1 MEPKRKIGHIP
12 LILLIIALSTSS
24 AQAQEEASGIT
35 DAVAGIMSLTDEYEV
50 TYLLERLSEIEER
63 PAAINSGDEEEIA
76 RLFFLT
82 EFQVKILV
90 DYVTRKGDI
99 VSLYE
104 MALLPAFDRE
114 TVILMAPYITLE
126 PSDKKNGFPSRS
138 TTLIMTASTRIV
150 PEDDA
155 SGGFRSLLRFRH
167 EGPTLSYGLTAEND
181 PGEPFTFDKA
191 AGPDFISAHLMYQG
205 REFIKRIIIG
215 DYSLRFGEGL
225 VFNSGSWQGSWL
237 SSPSFMTGRSA
248 LRQYTSTEEN
258 NFFRGVGCLLGS
270 ITRGIV
276 LFASSNYIDASL
288 LFDGD
293 SNAVAVTNLVKGGL
307 HDSPSARE
315 ARNSLTETMAGLH
328 LSWGTD
334 KFRSGLTSSLTWFSM
349 PFQPDTMKPENIADF
364 AGDRLLNMAV
374 DFKAGTG
381 HLLFFAEAAVS
392 FPGSWAATGGI
403 RARPSDRVTFNIL
416 ARHFSPGYHAFHSG
430 AFCASSAA
438 SNETGLAAS
447 LHLEIARHLFVSAG
461 ADHYRVPWLRY
472 RSSSPAYGN
481 RAEIKCEYLPRND
494 LSLRLTFTSAAR
506 EYDLEN
512 KSGISF
518 SETTTRRLL
527 AFTFSCSP
535 AENIG
540 LTTRVSASQITPSGE
555 KGFLLCQ
562 DISYSLHAVPLRLW
576 FRYALCS
583 SDGYDSRLYAW
594 ENDLLQSFSVPA
606 MYGECSRAFVMI
618 SWKPAEKID
627 LRAKYAVTASKE
639 EFVKEIKQE
648 VRVQCRIGF

>member
-1 MEPKRKIGHIP
+1 MEHKRKIGFIP
-12 LILLIIALSTSS
+12 LTLLTLALASFP
-24 AQAQEEASGIT
+24 AQSQEEASGIT

-82 EFQVKILV
+82 EFQVKVLAE
-90 DYVTRKGDI
+90 YVTRKGDI

-138 TTLIMTASTRIV
+138 NNLIMTASTRIV
-150 PEDDA
+150 PEDEA
-155 SGGFRSLLRFRH
+155 SGGVRSLLRFRH

-181 PGEPFTFDKA
+181 PGEPFTFDKE
-191 AGPDFISAHLMYQG
+191 AGPDFLSAHLMYQG
-205 REFIKRIIIG
+205 RGFVRRIIIG

-258 NFFRGVGCLLGS
+258 NYFRGVSFLLGS
-270 ITRGIV
+270 ITRGAV
-276 LFASSNYIDASL
+276 LFVSSNYIDARL
-288 LFDGD
+288 LYDAD
-293 SNAVAVTNLVKGGL
+293 SNAIAVTNLVRGGL
-307 HDSPSARE
+307 HDTPSARE
-315 ARNSLTETMAGLH
+315 AHNSLTETMAGFH

-334 KFRSGLTSSLTWFSM
+334 KIRSGLTSSLTWFSM

-364 AGDRLLNMAV
+364 AGDRLLNMAA

-381 HLLFFAEAAVS
+381 PLLFFAEAAAS
-392 FPGSWAATGGI
+392 LPGSWAATGGI

-447 LHLEIARHLFVSAG
+447 LHLEIARNLFVSAG
-461 ADHYRVPWLRY
+461 ADHYRIPWLRY
-472 RSSSPAYGN
+472 RSSSPAPGY
-481 RAEIKCEYLPRND
+481 RTEVKCEYLPRND

-512 KSGISF
+512 KSGISP
-518 SETTTRRLL
+518 SETSTRRLL

-583 SDGYDSRLYAW
+583 SGGYDSRLYAW
-594 ENDLLQSFSVPA
+594 ENDLLHSFSVPA

-618 SWKPAEKID
+618 SWKPAEKIE
-627 LRAKYAVTASKE
+627 LRAKYAVTASEMELLKQL
-639 EFVKEIKQE
+639 KQE
-648 VRVQCRIGF
+648 VRVQCQIRF